1 MSPELWENQRQARAC
16 LLSAWKLGA
25 GGRHHKVNPDFL
37 LCRAIQGYYNVRK
50 EDTDKN
56 VLLFMEDMLRSILKE
71 VGDGAQ
77 PG

>member
-1 MSPELWENQRQARAC
+1 M
-16 LLSAWKLGA
+16 
-25 GGRHHKVNPDFL
+25 
-37 LCRAIQGYYNVRK
+37 RK